1 MSEFKKYGLYYIHQD
16 RKRVAVMLIGKV
28 RMIYLLTVMLAV
40 GAGAGFAS
48 HEDAMSQVQ
57 AAEEAALEENT
68 QTMGYSTGSMEK
80 EYNRQCQTEEELTE
94 TLEKKETS
102 GADTEELDNLKG
114 QIRNVQLQQQ
124 ILKARMEAQG

>member
-1 MSEFKKYGLYYIHQD
+1 MPEFKKHGLYYIHQD

-28 RMIYLLTVMLAV
+28 RMIYLLTAMLAV

-48 HEDAMSQVQ
+48 HEDAMLQVQ

-80 EYNRQCQTEEELTE
+80 EYNRQCLTE
-94 TLEKKETS
+94 TLEEKETS

>member
-1 MSEFKKYGLYYIHQD
+1 
-16 RKRVAVMLIGKV
+16 MLIGKV
-28 RMIYLLTVMLAV
+28 RMIYLLTAMLAV

-48 HEDAMSQVQ
+48 HEDAMLQVQ

-94 TLEKKETS
+94 TLEEKETS

-124 ILKARMEAQG
+124 ILKVRMEAQG

>member
-1 MSEFKKYGLYYIHQD
+1 
-16 RKRVAVMLIGKV
+16 
-28 RMIYLLTVMLAV
+28 MLAV

-48 HEDAMSQVQ
+48 HEDTMSQVQ

-94 TLEKKETS
+94 TLEEKETS

>member
-1 MSEFKKYGLYYIHQD
+1 
-16 RKRVAVMLIGKV
+16 MLIGKV
-28 RMIYLLTVMLAV
+28 RMIYLLTAMLAV

-48 HEDAMSQVQ
+48 HEDAMLQVQ

-94 TLEKKETS
+94 TLEEKDPKCTAS
-102 GADTEELDNLKG
+102 AADSESQNGSTGLDK
-114 QIRNVQLQQQ
+114 
-124 ILKARMEAQG
+124 

>member
-1 MSEFKKYGLYYIHQD
+1 
-16 RKRVAVMLIGKV
+16 MLIGKV
-28 RMIYLLTVMLAV
+28 RMIYLLTAMLAV
-40 GAGAGFAS
+40 GAGVGFAS
-48 HEDAMSQVQ
+48 HEEAMLQVQ

-80 EYNRQCQTEEELTE
+80 EEELTE
-94 TLEKKETS
+94 TLEEKETS

>member
-1 MSEFKKYGLYYIHQD
+1 
-16 RKRVAVMLIGKV
+16 MLIGKV
-28 RMIYLLTVMLAV
+28 RMIYLLIAMLAV
-40 GAGAGFAS
+40 GAGAEFAS
-48 HEDAMSQVQ
+48 HEDAMLQVQ

-80 EYNRQCQTEEELTE
+80 GYNRQCQTEEELTE
-94 TLEKKETS
+94 TLEEKETS

>member
-1 MSEFKKYGLYYIHQD
+1 
-16 RKRVAVMLIGKV
+16 MLIGKV
-28 RMIYLLTVMLAV
+28 RMIYLLTAMLAV

-48 HEDAMSQVQ
+48 YEDTMSQVQ
-57 AAEEAALEENT
+57 AAEEAAMEENT

-94 TLEKKETS
+94 TLEEKETS

>member
-1 MSEFKKYGLYYIHQD
+1 
-16 RKRVAVMLIGKV
+16 MLIGKV
-28 RMIYLLTVMLAV
+28 RMIYLLTAMLAV

-48 HEDAMSQVQ
+48 HEDAMLQVQ

-80 EYNRQCQTEEELTE
+80 EYTE
-94 TLEKKETS
+94 TLEEKETS